1 MANTY
6 ESLLKGVCAQPDIT
20 LSSVFAAIDMEE
32 KELRA
37 EEQKK
42 LQQTGL
48 EKLKKVRR
56 KAMEGI

>member
-1 MANTY
+1 
-6 ESLLKGVCAQPDIT
+6 V
-20 LSSVFAAIDMEE
+20 EE